1 LIPGGSECIIYA
13 TMSGAVGILVPFSS
27 SEDSDFFQTL
37 EMHMR
42 QEATFLTGRDHLS
55 FRGYYYPQKAVIDGD
70 LCETFSLLDQERQR
84 GIAEEMD
91 RGLSEV
97 SKKLEDIRTRYAF

>member
-1 LIPGGSECIIYA
+1 MRPAKYRVYA
-13 TMSGAVGILVPFSS
+13 QIV
-27 SEDSDFFQTL
+27 
-37 EMHMR
+37 
-42 QEATFLTGRDHLS
+42 
-55 FRGYYYPQKAVIDGD
+55 
-70 LCETFSLLDQERQR
+70 FSLMDPERQR

>member
-1 LIPGGSECIIYA
+1 MRCDSHH
-13 TMSGAVGILVPFSS
+13 VSS
-27 SEDSDFFQTL
+27 S
-37 EMHMR
+37 
-42 QEATFLTGRDHLS
+42 A
-55 FRGYYYPQKAVIDGD
+55 QKRTHVVI
-70 LCETFSLLDQERQR
+70 EFEIIFVFSLLDQERQR

>member
-1 LIPGGSECIIYA
+1 
-13 TMSGAVGILVPFSS
+13 MILEKSSNTLVDQKVPRVPFPQNLLWRNSRSS
-27 SEDSDFFQTL
+27 SDPNSEKWN
-37 EMHMR
+37 H
-42 QEATFLTGRDHLS
+42 FLLNS
-55 FRGYYYPQKAVIDGD
+55 KYI
-70 LCETFSLLDQERQR
+70 FSLLDQERQR

>member
-1 LIPGGSECIIYA
+1 MSSLAQKRTHFVFEFEIIF
-13 TMSGAVGILVPFSS
+13 V
-27 SEDSDFFQTL
+27 
-37 EMHMR
+37 
-42 QEATFLTGRDHLS
+42 
-55 FRGYYYPQKAVIDGD
+55 
-70 LCETFSLLDQERQR
+70 FSLLDQERQR